1 MDLIEYLTSY
11 KKGKQIRKKK
21 IRKDRIARRARG
33 FGQRHRAYRE
43 NNNKSSEIDNKI
55 LALLTLLT
63 KQNQPQIQTTQAL
76 NPFIEKEKQ
85 TYSMTFEPKV
95 KSLEERLSQIE
106 QKQIT
111 MGEVGEAPVGEAPE
125 SPQLTFLDTGLEQ
138 AQNLIQQ
145 QEQKA
150 IELATIHNEFVDYEN
165 KWNEVIEKQESL
177 SQVLDDI
184 PIGNMNENAQ
194 EEFRLENVEIKENVL
209 SLQNQLQEEL
219 NEAKDLNDYKEF
231 IVFQKKV
238 LDTSINNFVSV
249 DNRLADELVKGKDK
263 LSQEAVRLDEEQKA
277 FEKLQEQ
284 TFNEKREIEKQNEL
298 LNLELVKSKEKE
310 SDLMNELNSTTSQLT
325 KLKDKVYQMETNPEK
340 AKSPTRVEVE
350 EVELPKPEPTEEELK
365 KQREVEEALRVG
377 REEIE
382 KGKKKKEELNKK
394 NTQILLD
401 MVKKDKYYSESMIK
415 AVKELFGE
423 ETHQQLVGY
432 GKQGAK
438 ARKTKIKQLLQEKRG
453 VEF

>member
-277 FEKLQEQ
+277 FE
-284 TFNEKREIEKQNEL
+284 REIEKQNEL